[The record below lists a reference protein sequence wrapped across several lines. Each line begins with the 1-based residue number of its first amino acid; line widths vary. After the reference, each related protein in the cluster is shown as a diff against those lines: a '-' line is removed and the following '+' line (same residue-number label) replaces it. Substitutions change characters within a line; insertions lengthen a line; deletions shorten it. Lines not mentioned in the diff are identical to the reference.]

1 MDSAVLDQLGRSG
14 VSRRG
19 FLAGLGALGGAAL
32 LGGCATS
39 ASSGPVSQTAGAVT
53 IQSNLSSPQAK
64 VAIEALAK
72 AFAAQGRDT
81 ATVNTIASETFR
93 TQLPS
98 YLTANNPP
106 DAYTWYPGSL
116 LSGYARK
123 GLLLDV
129 SEVWQGMT
137 NYGSA
142 FRSLSGDGAGHQ
154 IFVPT
159 DYYWWGFFY
168 RKSNFAK
175 WGVTEPK
182 TWSDFLALCETLR
195 GKGIAPIGLGAGG
208 DTPWVA
214 SAWFDYLNIR
224 INGAA
229 YHRQLLAGQSRFD
242 DPRVVKVF
250 EQWKTVLPY
259 FDPQGTALAFQDATT
274 SLLQN
279 RTGMMLIGT
288 FFADAA
294 PKDAL
299 GDLDFFQFPVLD
311 PSVPLAEE
319 GPTDGYFASSR
330 TPHRAQVMDWLKYVA
345 SAPAQ
350 ELYIRNSSGTV
361 LPTNPDAKDSGTPL
375 VAKGRAMLAQAKEL
389 TQFFNRDSS
398 DALQPTADTAL
409 VNFIQKPNELSSI
422 LSNWETAAR
431 QVWSS

>member
-1 MDSAVLDQLGRSG
+1 MDSAVLDHLGRSG

-72 AFAAQGRDT
+72 AFAAQGKDT

-106 DAYTWYPGSL
+106 DVYTWYPGSL

-129 SEVWQGMT
+129 SEVWQGMS
-137 NYGSA
+137 NYSSA

-175 WGVTEPK
+175 WGLTEPK
-182 TWSDFLALCETLR
+182 TWSDFLALCEALR
-195 GKGIAPIGLGAGG
+195 GKGVAP
-208 DTPWVA
+208 
-214 SAWFDYLNIR
+214 SR
-224 INGAA
+224 SR
-229 YHRQLLAGQSRFD
+229 HRPLTHTRPPPPTRAR
-242 DPRVVKVF
+242 P
-250 EQWKTVLPY
+250 P
-259 FDPQGTALAFQDATT
+259 TT
-274 SLLQN
+274 
-279 RTGMMLIGT
+279 
-288 FFADAA
+288 
-294 PKDAL
+294 
-299 GDLDFFQFPVLD
+299 
-311 PSVPLAEE
+311 
-319 GPTDGYFASSR
+319 
-330 TPHRAQVMDWLKYVA
+330 
-345 SAPAQ
+345 
-350 ELYIRNSSGTV
+350 
-361 LPTNPDAKDSGTPL
+361 
-375 VAKGRAMLAQAKEL
+375 
-389 TQFFNRDSS
+389 
-398 DALQPTADTAL
+398 
-409 VNFIQKPNELSSI
+409 
-422 LSNWETAAR
+422 TAAR
-431 QVWSS
+431 TPPRTWAGTPTTAPAPPPKRTSSRWRTS